1 MRRDWT
7 LARAKVES
15 ERCCRVCQAR
25 ERVQA
30 AHTIGRTHDKAK
42 PKLLLTGVTATL
54 FVDPVD
60 VVPLCERHHQA
71 YDKREL
77 DLLPFLTIEE
87 QAAAVSHVGIISAL
101 RRLTGTRD

>member
-7 LARAKVES
+7 AARAKVDS
-15 ERCCRVCQAR
+15 ERCCRVCESR

-30 AHTIGRTHDKAK
+30 AHTIGRTHDSPGAELVDGKIRS
-42 PKLLLTGVTATL
+42 TL
-54 FVDPVD
+54 FVDPDD

-77 DLLPFLTIEE
+77 DLLPFLTHVE